1 VWSSSVDDAA
11 ADAGA
16 RVVDGG
22 GAHHRHDE
30 QAAFEMM
37 ARSVRLSVV
46 CVSLLAS
53 GWVQA
58 QTGGVRIAGQTTDG
72 KGGVLP
78 GVTVRLT
85 GGTTLQAVTDADGR
99 YLFTELP
106 TGHYTLTATL
116 SGFQPSTREIA
127 AAAPGSFAVDVP
139 LYFGCSYAIDFFAT
153 KLPMAIAGADAVLY
167 VRVADAG
174 RAVRMTDGDCI
185 EGYEHKAT
193 VLAAVK
199 SPRLSSDTIRL
210 VRTGRT
216 SPGPRAGYN
225 VGDELIVFLQRHQ
238 SGAFVDF
245 GSDAYPVRDGRVQ
258 WTRDDLPGV
267 TDGSPVRQVL
277 EGLRSTLSMI
287 R

>member
-1 VWSSSVDDAA
+1 
-11 ADAGA
+11 
-16 RVVDGG
+16 
-22 GAHHRHDE
+22 
-30 QAAFEMM
+30 M

-46 CVSLLAS
+46 WVSLLAW
-53 GWVQA
+53 GWVHA

-78 GVTVRLT
+78 GATVRLT

-106 TGHYTLTATL
+106 TGNYTLTATL
-116 SGFQPSTREIA
+116 PGFQPSTREIV
-127 AAAPGSFAVDVP
+127 AAAPGSFVVDVP
-139 LYFGCSYAIDFFAT
+139 LYLGCSYVIDFFET

-174 RAVRMTDGDCI
+174 RAVRLTDGDCI

-245 GSDAYPVRDGRVQ
+245 GSDAHPVRDGRVQ

-267 TDGSPVRQVL
+267 TDGTPVRQVL
-277 EGLRSTLSMI
+277 EGLRNTLSMI